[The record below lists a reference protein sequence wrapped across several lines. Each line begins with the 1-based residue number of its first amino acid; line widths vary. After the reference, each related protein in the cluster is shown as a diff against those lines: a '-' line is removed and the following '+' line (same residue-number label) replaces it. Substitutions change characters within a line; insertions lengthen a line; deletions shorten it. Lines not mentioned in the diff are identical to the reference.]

1 MRGRPPP
8 ERTRLHK
15 LATISDL
22 LMRHVKSTMA
32 LGAVFVLSVAVA
44 GCGSGI
50 PGNAVANVAGNPITL
65 GAVNHWM
72 YVAAKSQAAQS
83 PGNPVIVPTDPPNFT
98 GCIATVRA
106 QIPALAKTSAATLR
120 KDCNQLFGSLS
131 SQVMDFLIKA
141 YWYQADAV
149 RQHVNVTDAQV
160 QSAFNTAKQ
169 AQFPTA
175 AQFQTFLSQTGQ
187 TLPDIL
193 YRFRVSQIYTK
204 LLAKHGSAVTQ
215 AQIQA
220 YYSSHLSQ
228 FGTPETRNIRIV
240 LTKTQAQALAA
251 KAALS
256 HGKSWDAVAKQYSSD
271 PTSKARGGL
280 LTGVT
285 KGQQDAAL
293 DKASFSAPVGK
304 VLGPVQ
310 GQFGF
315 YIFEVALIKP
325 ATQQSLAQATALIRQ
340 TLASTQRTSAQTAVD
355 SRAKKD
361 WLSQTKCRS
370 PYAMADCSGYKAPK
384 TSTTGATT
392 TG

>member
-1 MRGRPPP
+1 MRGQAPREP
-8 ERTRLHK
+8 THLHK

-22 LMRHVKSTMA
+22 LMRHAKSIMA
-32 LGAVFVLSVAVA
+32 LGAFFVLSVAVA

-65 GAVNHWM
+65 GAFNHWM

-98 GCIATVRA
+98 QCIATVRA
-106 QIPALAKTSAATLR
+106 QIPALAKTSAKTLR
-120 KDCNQLFGSLS
+120 NDCNQLFGSLS
-131 SQVMDFLIKA
+131 SQVMDFLIKT
-141 YWYQADAV
+141 YWYQADAA

-160 QSAFNTAKQ
+160 QSALATAKQ

-175 AQFQTFLSQTGQ
+175 AQFQTFLTQTGQ
-187 TLPDIL
+187 TLDDIR
-193 YRFRVSQIYTK
+193 YRFRVNQIYTK
-204 LLAKHGSAVTQ
+204 LLAKHGSTVTQ

-220 YYSSHLSQ
+220 YYNSHLSQ

-256 HGKSWDAVAKQYSSD
+256 HGKSWDAVAKQYSTD
-271 PTSKARGGL
+271 PTSKTRGGL

-285 KGQQDAAL
+285 KGQEDAAL
-293 DKASFSAPVGK
+293 DKASFSAPGGK
-304 VLGPVQ
+304 VLGPVL

-340 TLASTQRTSAQTAVD
+340 TLASTQQTSAQTAVD

-370 PYAMADCSGYKAPK
+370 PYTMADCSGYKAPK